1 MMKRVTWFAAG
12 AAAGVAGA
20 GYATRKVK
28 AQAAKLTPS
37 NVARTATDRARS
49 GGRHVIDAI
58 RDGRAEMK
66 AREAELKARRDH
78 QVEPIDG
85 RLEPGEQVLVD
96 GRPVDVARVIV
107 LKQRA

>member
-1 MMKRVTWFAAG
+1 MMKRMTWFAAG

-20 GYATRKVK
+20 SYATKKVK
-28 AQAAKLTPS
+28 QQAAKLTPS
-37 NVARTATDRARS
+37 NVARSAADKTRS
-49 GGRHVIDAI
+49 GGRHVVDAL
-58 RDGRAEMK
+58 RDGRATMK

-78 QVEPIDG
+78 HIEPLDG

-96 GRPVDVARVIV
+96 GQPVDSGRVIV